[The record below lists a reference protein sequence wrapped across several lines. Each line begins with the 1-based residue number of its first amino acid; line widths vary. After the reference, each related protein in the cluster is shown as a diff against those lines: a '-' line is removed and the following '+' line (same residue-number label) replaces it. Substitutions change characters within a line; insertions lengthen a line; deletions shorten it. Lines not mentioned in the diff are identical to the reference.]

1 MIEDTVGQENE
12 EIGATE
18 SLSMRRKS
26 SSASSGSG
34 GVVLEEDGG
43 DWSTYDDQ
51 DVEQR
56 LLWETKVR
64 SCLLGCMYMVIEYS
78 PNTSKC
84 VCRLL

>member
-12 EIGATE
+12 ETGAAE

-34 GVVLEEDGG
+34 DVVLEDGG

-64 SCLLGCMYMVIEYS
+64 SCLLGCLYMVIEYS
-78 PNTSKC
+78 TNTNKY